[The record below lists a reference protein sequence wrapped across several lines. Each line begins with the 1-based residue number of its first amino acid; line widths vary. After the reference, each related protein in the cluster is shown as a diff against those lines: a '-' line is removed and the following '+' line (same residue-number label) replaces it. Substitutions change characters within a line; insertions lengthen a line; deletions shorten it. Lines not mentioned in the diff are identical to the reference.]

1 MLGKTKKL
9 FVVLF
14 LFSLFVPCF
23 ADEAIVTYIKGKVE
37 VQSGN
42 NWVPVQV
49 GQKLSEKAIVSTG
62 FKSEAKIQYKGTVM
76 ALGPVT
82 RISLD
87 KLANS
92 EKKEVVNV
100 YLKTGSVRSKV
111 THPTD
116 KRVSQSVRNPVSVCS
131 VRGTDYIAFSNG
143 SVSCFEGAVAV
154 FPAFLLPFYDLIEY
168 DMESE
173 VDEDDND
180 SATATTEAD
189 DISDYAPKNA
199 VVVAGGQAADVM
211 SNGNIQKTI
220 NNSINSRKK
229 VKKIVSTLS
238 EEESVSISD
247 INDISDSKDN
257 DMVEETGSVIVDV
270 VLPQE

>member
-1 MLGKTKKL
+1 MP
-9 FVVLF
+9 
-14 LFSLFVPCF
+14 S
-23 ADEAIVTYIKGKVE
+23 
-37 VQSGN
+37 
-42 NWVPVQV
+42 
-49 GQKLSEKAIVSTG
+49 
-62 FKSEAKIQYKGTVM
+62 
-76 ALGPVT
+76 
-82 RISLD
+82 
-87 KLANS
+87 
-92 EKKEVVNV
+92 
-100 YLKTGSVRSKV
+100 
-111 THPTD
+111 
-116 KRVSQSVRNPVSVCS
+116 
-131 VRGTDYIAFSNG
+131 
-143 SVSCFEGAVAV
+143 
-154 FPAFLLPFYDLIEY
+154 YDLIEY

-257 DMVEETGSVIVDV
+257 DMVEKTGSVIVDV
-270 VLPQE
+270 VLTQE